1 MEQLSI
7 IEVTGLDDNF
17 DDNSIGGVQMDVTM
31 SEVQDLYRVGWSR
44 VPRRNRRAFKTQ
56 YLKLS
61 PTRIVSKFLPLI
73 RYEPFYFNDIGEL
86 VIFPVTPHSS
96 SKSSIPRINHYSLL
110 REYFLS
116 ALEIDDALN
125 SKPNTPQ

>member
-56 YLKLS
+56 TGRVKHKDRK
-61 PTRIVSKFLPLI
+61 TNRH
-73 RYEPFYFNDIGEL
+73 RQ
-86 VIFPVTPHSS
+86 VIDTQMSRWKDRQMDKHTD
-96 SKSSIPRINHYSLL
+96 RHRQTDEN
-110 REYFLS
+110 RQ
-116 ALEIDDALN
+116 IDKDRR
-125 SKPNTPQ
+125 S